1 MTTSDNALLVVRL
14 TDSFSDFW
22 PLLAADLQAPLLEWR
37 PADGEPPPPGVAVL
51 LIAAGGAEPD
61 LPAFIPTVS
70 VPSDV
75 PIIAVGAATAHRLA
89 AQAVAA
95 GAAHHLPLPHD
106 RDAVRELAPAA
117 GAPRRA
123 GPARGGFPPLPGGG
137 PALPGGGGGR
147 PP

>member
-22 PLLAADLQAPLLEWR
+22 PLLAAELQVPLLEWR

-70 VPSDV
+70 VPSHV

-95 GAAHHLPLPHD
+95 GAGHHPAPPPDPAPLRGPP
-106 RDAVRELAPAA
+106 PA
-117 GAPRRA
+117 
-123 GPARGGFPPLPGGG
+123 
-137 PALPGGGGGR
+137 
-147 PP
+147 